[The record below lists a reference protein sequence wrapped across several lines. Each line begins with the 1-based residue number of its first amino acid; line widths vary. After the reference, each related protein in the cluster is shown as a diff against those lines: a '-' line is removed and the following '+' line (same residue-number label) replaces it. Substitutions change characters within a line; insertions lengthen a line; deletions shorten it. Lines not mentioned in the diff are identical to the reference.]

1 MKTQAPLNLR
11 INSSESEAQ
20 QIPLD
25 SGRSGIGSGLS
36 PSTVQAGTESTNL
49 KREFEC
55 IRDSLNKVKLPN
67 KYKLLEPKTGIKRED
82 QSMFS

>member
-1 MKTQAPLNLR
+1 MKTQAPSNLT

-20 QIPLD
+20 QIPPD

-36 PSTVQAGTESTNL
+36 PGTVQAGTESTNYQ
-49 KREFEC
+49 
-55 IRDSLNKVKLPN
+55 RDSLNKVKLPN
-67 KYKLLEPKTGIKRED
+67 EYKLLESKTGIKRED